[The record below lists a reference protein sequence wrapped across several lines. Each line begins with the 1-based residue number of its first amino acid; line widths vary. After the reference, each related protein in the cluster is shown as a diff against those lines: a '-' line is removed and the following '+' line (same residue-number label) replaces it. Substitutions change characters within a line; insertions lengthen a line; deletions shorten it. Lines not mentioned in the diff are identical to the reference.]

1 MSVVVQVS
9 DLVHMLPSI
18 SQYFQETEYQVLF
31 HSWMFVFQI
40 SNWDNRIFFSRLK
53 PSYLLER
60 EKDLDGLW
68 FLSRERDL
76 SLLLSLE
83 KDLGREK
90 RGKNKRL
97 KQSYSQTKSCQVA
110 WLLRLGS

>member
-1 MSVVVQVS
+1 MGLQ
-9 DLVHMLPSI
+9 
-18 SQYFQETEYQVLF
+18 
-31 HSWMFVFQI
+31 
-40 SNWDNRIFFSRLK
+40 IFFLSRLK
-53 PSYLLER
+53 PSYLLDR

-90 RGKNKRL
+90 RVKIKDNPL
-97 KQSYSQTKSCQVA
+97 VPTLLTNQVMSNSLA
-110 WLLRLGS
+110 VKVGLMISF